1 MNYFTKVLK
10 YGLDYTYYGVL
21 NIVFNILY
29 AIFSALA
36 FVSFIPMLDVL
47 FKQTK
52 GVYIKP
58 EYFGISNI
66 REYLEDYFNY
76 YISRQL
82 ETDISSTLILVVG
95 IVIFFFLMKNLFNY
109 LALYNITF
117 VKNGLLKNL
126 RGKLYSKVVS
136 MPISYFLN
144 KKKGDLMSRIT
155 ADILEIQTSYLSIL
169 ELMVREPLTIL
180 FTLIVMFT
188 ISPELTLFVI
198 LFIPIS
204 GFIISIIGK
213 KLRKDSKEVQ
223 QQQSNFLSMI
233 DETISG
239 QKVIKSF
246 LSESF
251 FNQKFDSINEMLYKF
266 SNKVI
271 NRKNLA
277 GPFSEF
283 MGILVIGVL
292 LWFGGKMVLINE
304 TISGTTFIVFM
315 GLAYNILTPAKN
327 LSKSFYSIKKGNAAA
342 ERVFEIIEFKPEND
356 SNRDQLLETFIDKIE
371 FKNVDFSFGQTKIL
385 DKISFTIKKGE
396 SVALVGSSG
405 SGKTT
410 IANLLNGFYNS
421 DSGSISIDGMEISS
435 ITRESLYKK
444 ISIVTQESILFNDT
458 IMNNIRIGDLDSI
471 DGDIIN
477 AAKEANAHEFILEQ
491 NEKYDTNIGDYGGKL
506 SGGQKQR
513 ITIAR
518 AMLKSPSILILDEA
532 TSSLDSESEK
542 HVQSAIENLMNQRTV
557 FVIAHR
563 LSTVHNASKI
573 LVLDNGKIVQEGK
586 HEELVN
592 IDGLYKQLHKMQFR
606 T

>member
-1 MNYFTKVLK
+1 MSYFTRVLK
-10 YGLDYTYYGVL
+10 YGIDYSYYALL
-21 NIVFNILY
+21 NVFFNILY

-47 FKQTK
+47 FKQTEK
-52 GVYIKP
+52 VYSKP
-58 EYFGISNI
+58 NYTGIGDI
-66 REYLEDYFNY
+66 REYAENYFNY
-76 YISRQL
+76 YLSNQL

-95 IVIFFFLMKNLFNY
+95 IVIFFFLMKNIFNY

-126 RGKLYSKVVS
+126 RENLYSKVLN

-188 ISPELTLFVI
+188 ISPKLTLFVT

-223 QQQSNFLSMI
+223 QQQSNFLSII

-251 FNQKFDSINEMLYKF
+251 FLNKFKNINNLLYKF
-266 SNKVI
+266 SNKVV

-292 LWFGGKMVLINE
+292 LWFGGKMVLISE

-342 ERVFEIIEFKPEND
+342 ERVFEIILYNKDKLDQKRNVKLEKFENKITFNNVEFNYGEA
-356 SNRDQLLETFIDKIE
+356 
-371 FKNVDFSFGQTKIL
+371 KIL
-385 DKISFTIKKGE
+385 DKISFTINKGE
-396 SVALVGSSG
+396 SIALVGSSG

-410 IANLLNGFYNS
+410 IANLLNGFFNPK
-421 DSGSISIDGMEISS
+421 SGNLLIDNNNISN
-435 ITRESLYKK
+435 ITKESLYRN

-458 IMNNIRIGDLDSI
+458 ILNNIKIGNLDSNKDDVI
-471 DGDIIN
+471 K
-477 AAKEANAHEFILEQ
+477 AAKEANAHEFIMQQLEGYQ
-491 NEKYDTNIGDYGGKL
+491 TKIGDYGNKL

-513 ITIAR
+513 LTIAR

-532 TSSLDSESEK
+532 TSSLDSKSEK
-542 HVQSAIENLMNQRTV
+542 KIQDAIDKLMYGKTSLI
-557 FVIAHR
+557 IAHKF
-563 LSTVHNASKI
+563 STIKKCDKI
-573 LVLDNGKIVQEGK
+573 ILIDKGRIIAQGT
-586 HEELVN
+586 HEELIN
-592 IDGLYKQLHKMQFR
+592 SNSSYKNMNELQI
-606 T
+606 

>member
-52 GVYIKP
+52 EVYIEP
-58 EYFGISNI
+58 EYSGISNV

-126 RGKLYSKVVS
+126 RGKLYSKVIS

-342 ERVFEIIEFKPEND
+342 ERVFEIIEFKPDND
-356 SNRDQLLETFIDKIE
+356 SNRDQLLETFKDKIE
-371 FKNVDFSFGQTKIL
+371 FKNVDFSYGQSKIL
-385 DKISFTIKKGE
+385 DKISFTIKKGQ

-542 HVQSAIENLMNQRTV
+542 KIQDAIDKLMLNKTSLI
-557 FVIAHR
+557 IAHKF
-563 LSTVHNASKI
+563 STIKKCDKI
-573 LVLDNGKIVQEGK
+573 ILIDKGRIVAEGT
-586 HEELVN
+586 HDELIN
-592 IDGLYKQLHKMQFR
+592 SNSSYKNMNELQM
-606 T
+606 

>member
-10 YGLDYTYYGVL
+10 YGLEYSYFAVL
-21 NIVFNILY
+21 NILFNILY

-52 GVYIKP
+52 KVYEAP
-58 EYFGISNI
+58 VYSGIGNI
-66 REYLEDYFNY
+66 REYAENYFNY
-76 YISRQL
+76 YISKQL
-82 ETDISSTLILVVG
+82 ETDISTTLIIVVS
-95 IVIFFFLMKNLFNY
+95 IVIFFFLMKNVFNY
-109 LALYNITF
+109 LALFNITF
-117 VKNGLLKNL
+117 VKNGLLKKL
-126 RGKLYSKVVS
+126 RESLYSKVLV
-136 MPISYFLN
+136 MPIPYFIN

-213 KLRKDSKEVQ
+213 RLRKDSKEVQ
-223 QQQSNFLSMI
+223 QQQSNFLSII

-251 FNQKFDSINEMLYKF
+251 FSRKFDKINHLLYKY

-292 LWFGGKMVLINE
+292 LWFGGRMVLVSE
-304 TISGTTFIVFM
+304 SISGTTFIVFM

-342 ERVFEIIEFKPEND
+342 ERVFEIIEYDKYTNDGTQNIEIEEFK
-356 SNRDQLLETFIDKIE
+356 DKISFQDLE
-371 FKNVDFSFGQTKIL
+371 FSYGESKIL
-385 DKISFTIKKGE
+385 DGITFTIKKGE

-405 SGKTT
+405 SGKST
-410 IANLLNGFYNS
+410 IANLLNGFFS
-421 DSGSISIDGMEISS
+421 ADSGSLLIDGINISD
-435 ITRESLYKK
+435 IKRESLYKN
-444 ISIVTQESILFNDT
+444 ISIVTQESILFNDN
-458 IMNNIRIGDLDSI
+458 IFNNIKIGNLDSEKE
-471 DGDIIN
+471 DIIS
-477 AAKEANAHEFILEQ
+477 AAKEANAHEFIEEQ
-491 NEKYDTNIGDYGGKL
+491 INGYETVIGDYGNKL

-513 ITIAR
+513 LTIAR

-532 TSSLDSESEK
+532 TSSLDSKSEK
-542 HVQSAIENLMNQRTV
+542 KIQDAINKLMQGKTSLI
-557 FVIAHR
+557 IAHKF
-563 LSTVHNASKI
+563 STIKKCDKI
-573 LVLDNGKIVQEGK
+573 ILIDKGRIIAQGT
-586 HEELVN
+586 HEELIN
-592 IDGLYKQLHKMQFR
+592 SNSSYKNMNELQI
-606 T
+606 

>member
-10 YGLDYTYYGVL
+10 YGLEYSYFAVL
-21 NIVFNILY
+21 NILFNILY

-52 GVYIKP
+52 KVYEAP
-58 EYFGISNI
+58 VYSGIGNI
-66 REYLEDYFNY
+66 REYAENYFNY
-76 YISRQL
+76 YISKQL
-82 ETDISSTLILVVG
+82 ETDISTTLIIVVS
-95 IVIFFFLMKNLFNY
+95 IVIFFFLMKNVFNY
-109 LALYNITF
+109 LALFNITF
-117 VKNGLLKNL
+117 VKNGLLKKL
-126 RGKLYSKVVS
+126 RERLYSKVLV
-136 MPISYFLN
+136 MPIPYFIN

-213 KLRKDSKEVQ
+213 RLRKDSKEVQ
-223 QQQSNFLSMI
+223 QQQSNFLSII

-251 FNQKFDSINEMLYKF
+251 FSRKFDKINHLLYKY

-292 LWFGGKMVLINE
+292 LWFGGRMVLVSE
-304 TISGTTFIVFM
+304 SISGTTFIVFM

-342 ERVFEIIEFKPEND
+342 ERVFEIIEYDKYSNDRTRNIEIEEFK
-356 SNRDQLLETFIDKIE
+356 DKISFQDLE
-371 FKNVDFSFGQTKIL
+371 FSYGESKIL
-385 DKISFTIKKGE
+385 DGITFTIKKGE

-405 SGKTT
+405 SGKST
-410 IANLLNGFYNS
+410 IANLLNGFFS
-421 DSGSISIDGMEISS
+421 ADSGSLLIDGINISD
-435 ITRESLYKK
+435 IKRESLYKN
-444 ISIVTQESILFNDT
+444 ISIVTQESILFNDN
-458 IMNNIRIGDLDSI
+458 IFNNIKIGNLDAEKE
-471 DGDIIN
+471 DIIS
-477 AAKEANAHEFILEQ
+477 AAKEANAHEFIEEQ
-491 NEKYDTNIGDYGGKL
+491 INGYETVIGDYGNKL

-513 ITIAR
+513 LTIAR

-532 TSSLDSESEK
+532 TSSLDSKSEK
-542 HVQSAIENLMNQRTV
+542 KIQDAINKLMQGKTSLI
-557 FVIAHR
+557 IAHKF
-563 LSTVHNASKI
+563 STIKKCDKI
-573 LVLDNGKIVQEGK
+573 ILIDKGRIIAQGT
-586 HEELVN
+586 HEELIN
-592 IDGLYKQLHKMQFR
+592 SNSSYKNMNELQI
-606 T
+606 

>member
-10 YGLDYTYYGVL
+10 YGLEYSYFAVL
-21 NIVFNILY
+21 NILFNILY

-52 GVYIKP
+52 KVYEVP
-58 EYFGISNI
+58 EYSGIGNI
-66 REYLEDYFNY
+66 REYAENYFNY
-76 YISRQL
+76 YISKQL
-82 ETDISSTLILVVG
+82 ETDISTTLIIVVS
-95 IVIFFFLMKNLFNY
+95 IVIFFFLMKNVFNY
-109 LALYNITF
+109 LALFNITF
-117 VKNGLLKNL
+117 VKNGLLKKL
-126 RGKLYSKVVS
+126 RERLYSKVLV
-136 MPISYFLN
+136 MPIPYFIN

-213 KLRKDSKEVQ
+213 RLRKDSKEVQ
-223 QQQSNFLSMI
+223 QQQSNFLSII

-251 FNQKFDSINEMLYKF
+251 FSRKFDKINHLLYKY

-292 LWFGGKMVLINE
+292 LWFGGRMVLVSE
-304 TISGTTFIVFM
+304 SISGTTFIVFM

-342 ERVFEIIEFKPEND
+342 ERVFEIIEYDKYTNDGTRNIEIEEFK
-356 SNRDQLLETFIDKIE
+356 DKISFQDLE
-371 FKNVDFSFGQTKIL
+371 FSYGESKIL
-385 DKISFTIKKGE
+385 DGITFTIKKGE

-405 SGKTT
+405 SGKST
-410 IANLLNGFYNS
+410 IANLLNGFFS
-421 DSGSISIDGMEISS
+421 ADSGSLLIDGINISD
-435 ITRESLYKK
+435 IKRESLYKN
-444 ISIVTQESILFNDT
+444 ISIVTQESILFNDN
-458 IMNNIRIGDLDSI
+458 IFNNIKIGNLDAEKE
-471 DGDIIN
+471 DIIR
-477 AAKEANAHEFILEQ
+477 AAKEANAHEFIEEQ
-491 NEKYDTNIGDYGGKL
+491 INGYETVIGDYGNKL

-513 ITIAR
+513 LTIAR

-532 TSSLDSESEK
+532 TSSLDSKSEK
-542 HVQSAIENLMNQRTV
+542 KIQDAINKLMQGKTSLI
-557 FVIAHR
+557 IAHKF
-563 LSTVHNASKI
+563 STIKKCDKI
-573 LVLDNGKIVQEGK
+573 ILIDKGRIIAQGT
-586 HEELVN
+586 HEELIN
-592 IDGLYKQLHKMQFR
+592 SNSSYKNMNELQI
-606 T
+606 

>member
-10 YGLDYTYYGVL
+10 YGLEYSYFAVL
-21 NIVFNILY
+21 NILFNILY

-52 GVYIKP
+52 KVYEMP
-58 EYFGISNI
+58 VYSGIGNI
-66 REYLEDYFNY
+66 REYAENYFNY
-76 YISRQL
+76 YISKQL
-82 ETDISSTLILVVG
+82 ETDISTTLIIVVS
-95 IVIFFFLMKNLFNY
+95 IVVFFFLMKNVFNY
-109 LALYNITF
+109 LALFNITF
-117 VKNGLLKNL
+117 VKNGLLKKL
-126 RGKLYSKVVS
+126 RERLYSKVLV
-136 MPISYFLN
+136 MPIPYFIN

-204 GFIISIIGK
+204 GFIISIVGK
-213 KLRKDSKEVQ
+213 RLRKDSKEVQ
-223 QQQSNFLSMI
+223 QQQSNFLSII

-251 FNQKFDSINEMLYKF
+251 FSRKFDKINHLLFKY

-292 LWFGGKMVLINE
+292 LWFGGRMVLVSE
-304 TISGTTFIVFM
+304 SISGTTFIVFM

-342 ERVFEIIEFKPEND
+342 ERVFEIIEYDKYTNDGTRNIEIEEFK
-356 SNRDQLLETFIDKIE
+356 DKISFQDLE
-371 FKNVDFSFGQTKIL
+371 FSYGESKIL
-385 DKISFTIKKGE
+385 DGITFTIKKGE

-405 SGKTT
+405 SGKST
-410 IANLLNGFYNS
+410 IANLLNGFFS
-421 DSGSISIDGMEISS
+421 ADSGSLLIDGINISD
-435 ITRESLYKK
+435 IKRESLYKN
-444 ISIVTQESILFNDT
+444 ISIVTQESILFNDN
-458 IMNNIRIGDLDSI
+458 IFNNIKIGNLDAEKE
-471 DGDIIN
+471 DIIR
-477 AAKEANAHEFILEQ
+477 AAKEANAHEFIEEQ
-491 NEKYDTNIGDYGGKL
+491 INGYETVIGDYGNKL

-513 ITIAR
+513 LTIAR

-532 TSSLDSESEK
+532 TSSLDSKSEK
-542 HVQSAIENLMNQRTV
+542 KIQDAINKLMQGKTSLI
-557 FVIAHR
+557 IAHKF
-563 LSTVHNASKI
+563 STIKKCDKI
-573 LVLDNGKIVQEGK
+573 ILIDKGRIIAQGT
-586 HEELVN
+586 HEELIN
-592 IDGLYKQLHKMQFR
+592 SNSSYKNMNELQI
-606 T
+606 

>member
-1 MNYFTKVLK
+1 MSYFTRVLK
-10 YGLDYTYYGVL
+10 YGIEYYNYGVL
-21 NIVFNILY
+21 NILFNILY

-52 GVYIKP
+52 TVYTEP
-58 EYFGISNI
+58 EYVGFSNI
-66 REYLEDYFNY
+66 LEYTEDYFNY
-76 YISRQL
+76 YLSNQL

-126 RGKLYSKVVS
+126 RENLYSKVLN

-169 ELMVREPLTIL
+169 ELMVREPLTII

-188 ISPELTLFVI
+188 ISPQLTLFVT

-223 QQQSNFLSMI
+223 QQQSNFLSII

-246 LSESF
+246 LSENF
-251 FNQKFDSINEMLYKF
+251 FHNKFKSINNLLYRF

-292 LWFGGKMVLINE
+292 LWFGGKMVLISE

-342 ERVFEIIEFKPEND
+342 ERVFEIIEYNKNKYDENRTLDFKKFKKNI
-356 SNRDQLLETFIDKIE
+356 TFNNVE
-371 FKNVDFSFGQTKIL
+371 FSYGEVKIL
-385 DKISFTIKKGE
+385 DKISFTINKGE

-410 IANLLNGFYNS
+410 IANLLNGFFGPT
-421 DSGSISIDGMEISS
+421 SGNILIDDISISN
-435 ITRESLYKK
+435 ITKESLYRN

-458 IMNNIRIGDLDSI
+458 ILNNIRIGNLEASKE
-471 DGDIIN
+471 DIIE
-477 AAKEANAHEFILEQ
+477 ASKEANAHEFIQEQ
-491 NEKYDTNIGDYGGKL
+491 LNSYDTTIGDYGNNL

-513 ITIAR
+513 LTIAR

-542 HVQSAIENLMNQRTV
+542 KIQNAIDKLMHGKTSLI
-557 FVIAHR
+557 IAHKF
-563 LSTVHNASKI
+563 STIKKCDKI
-573 LVLDNGKIVQEGK
+573 ILIDKGRIIAQGTHQELINSNSSYK
-586 HEELVN
+586 NMNELQ
-592 IDGLYKQLHKMQFR
+592 I
-606 T
+606 

>member
-10 YGLDYTYYGVL
+10 YGLEYSYFAVL
-21 NIVFNILY
+21 NILFNILY

-52 GVYIKP
+52 KVYEMP
-58 EYFGISNI
+58 VYSGIGNI
-66 REYLEDYFNY
+66 REYAENYFNY
-76 YISRQL
+76 YISKQL
-82 ETDISSTLILVVG
+82 ETDISTTLIIVVS
-95 IVIFFFLMKNLFNY
+95 IVIFFFLMKNVFNY
-109 LALYNITF
+109 LALFNITF
-117 VKNGLLKNL
+117 VKNGLLKKL
-126 RGKLYSKVVS
+126 RERLYSKVLV
-136 MPISYFLN
+136 MPIPYFIN

-213 KLRKDSKEVQ
+213 RLRKDSKEVQ
-223 QQQSNFLSMI
+223 QQQSNFLSII

-251 FNQKFDSINEMLYKF
+251 FSRKFDKINHLLFKY

-292 LWFGGKMVLINE
+292 LWFGGRMVLVSE
-304 TISGTTFIVFM
+304 SISGTTFIVFM

-342 ERVFEIIEFKPEND
+342 ERVFEIIEYDKYTNDGTRNIEIEEFK
-356 SNRDQLLETFIDKIE
+356 DKISFQDLE
-371 FKNVDFSFGQTKIL
+371 FSYGESKIL
-385 DKISFTIKKGE
+385 DGITFTIKKGE

-405 SGKTT
+405 SGKST
-410 IANLLNGFYNS
+410 IANLLNGFFS
-421 DSGSISIDGMEISS
+421 ADSGSLLIDGINISD
-435 ITRESLYKK
+435 IKRESLYKN
-444 ISIVTQESILFNDT
+444 ISIVTQESILFNDN
-458 IMNNIRIGDLDSI
+458 IFNNIKIGNLDSEKE
-471 DGDIIN
+471 DIIS
-477 AAKEANAHEFILEQ
+477 AAKEANAHEFIEEQ
-491 NEKYDTNIGDYGGKL
+491 INGYETVIGDYGNKL

-513 ITIAR
+513 LTIAR

-532 TSSLDSESEK
+532 TSSLDSKSEK
-542 HVQSAIENLMNQRTV
+542 KIQDAINKLMQGKTSLI
-557 FVIAHR
+557 IAHKF
-563 LSTVHNASKI
+563 STIKKCDKI
-573 LVLDNGKIVQEGK
+573 ILIDKGRIIAQGT
-586 HEELVN
+586 HEELIN
-592 IDGLYKQLHKMQFR
+592 SNSSYKNMNELQI
-606 T
+606 

>member
-52 GVYIKP
+52 DVYIEP
-58 EYFGISNI
+58 EYSGISNI

-126 RGKLYSKVVS
+126 RGKLYSKVIS

-356 SNRDQLLETFIDKIE
+356 SNRDQLLETFKDKIE
-371 FKNVDFSFGQTKIL
+371 FKNVDFSYGQSKIL
-385 DKISFTIKKGE
+385 DKISFTIKKGQ

-421 DSGSISIDGMEISS
+421 DSGSISIDGMQISS

-458 IMNNIRIGDLDSI
+458 IMNNIRIGDLDST
-471 DGDIIN
+471 DVDIIN

-491 NEKYDTNIGDYGGKL
+491 SEKYDTNIGDYGGKL

-513 ITIAR
+513 LTIAR

-542 HVQSAIENLMNQRTV
+542 KIQDAIDKLMLDKTSLI
-557 FVIAHR
+557 IAHKF
-563 LSTVHNASKI
+563 STIKKCDKI
-573 LVLDNGKIVQEGK
+573 ILIDKGRIVAEGT
-586 HEELVN
+586 HDELIN
-592 IDGLYKQLHKMQFR
+592 SNSSYKNMNELQM
-606 T
+606 

>member
-10 YGLDYTYYGVL
+10 YGLEYSYFAVL
-21 NIVFNILY
+21 NILFNILY

-52 GVYIKP
+52 KVYEAP
-58 EYFGISNI
+58 VYSGIGNI
-66 REYLEDYFNY
+66 REYAENYFNY
-76 YISRQL
+76 YISKQL
-82 ETDISSTLILVVG
+82 ETDISTTLIIVVS
-95 IVIFFFLMKNLFNY
+95 IVIFFFLMKNVFNY
-109 LALYNITF
+109 LALFNITF
-117 VKNGLLKNL
+117 VKNGLLKKL
-126 RGKLYSKVVS
+126 RERLYSKVLV
-136 MPISYFLN
+136 MPIPYFIN

-180 FTLIVMFT
+180 FTLFVMFT

-213 KLRKDSKEVQ
+213 RLRKDSKEVQ
-223 QQQSNFLSMI
+223 QQQSNFLSII

-251 FNQKFDSINEMLYKF
+251 FSRKFDKINHLLYKY

-292 LWFGGKMVLINE
+292 LWFGGRMVLVSE
-304 TISGTTFIVFM
+304 SISGTTFIVFM

-342 ERVFEIIEFKPEND
+342 ERVFEIIEY
-356 SNRDQLLETFIDKIE
+356 DKYTNNGTRNIEIEE
-371 FKNVDFSFGQTKIL
+371 FKNKISFQDLEFSYGESKIL
-385 DKISFTIKKGE
+385 DGITFTIKKGE

-405 SGKTT
+405 SGKST
-410 IANLLNGFYNS
+410 IANLLNGFFS
-421 DSGSISIDGMEISS
+421 ADSGSLLIDGINISD
-435 ITRESLYKK
+435 IKRESLYKN
-444 ISIVTQESILFNDT
+444 ISIVTQESILFNDN
-458 IMNNIRIGDLDSI
+458 IFNNIKIGNLDSEKE
-471 DGDIIN
+471 DIIS
-477 AAKEANAHEFILEQ
+477 AAKEANAHEFIEEQ
-491 NEKYDTNIGDYGGKL
+491 INGYETVIGDYGNKL

-513 ITIAR
+513 LTIAR

-532 TSSLDSESEK
+532 TSSLDSKSEK
-542 HVQSAIENLMNQRTV
+542 KIQDAINKLMQGKTSLI
-557 FVIAHR
+557 IAHKF
-563 LSTVHNASKI
+563 STIKKCDKI
-573 LVLDNGKIVQEGK
+573 ILIDKGRIIAQGT
-586 HEELVN
+586 HEELIN
-592 IDGLYKQLHKMQFR
+592 SNSSYKNMNELQI
-606 T
+606 

>member
-52 GVYIKP
+52 EVYIEP
-58 EYFGISNI
+58 EYSGISNI

-126 RGKLYSKVVS
+126 RGKLYFKVIS

-342 ERVFEIIEFKPEND
+342 ERVFEIIEFKPDND
-356 SNRDQLLETFIDKIE
+356 SNRDQLLETFKDKIE
-371 FKNVDFSFGQTKIL
+371 FKNVDFSYGQSKIL
-385 DKISFTIKKGE
+385 DKISFTIKKGQ

-471 DGDIIN
+471 DGDVIN

-491 NEKYDTNIGDYGGKL
+491 SEKYDTNIGDYGGKL

-513 ITIAR
+513 LTIAR

-542 HVQSAIENLMNQRTV
+542 KIQDAIDKLMLDKTSLI
-557 FVIAHR
+557 IAHKF
-563 LSTVHNASKI
+563 STIKKCDKI
-573 LVLDNGKIVQEGK
+573 ILIDKGRIVAEGT
-586 HEELVN
+586 HDELIN
-592 IDGLYKQLHKMQFR
+592 SNSSYKNMNELQM
-606 T
+606 

>member
-10 YGLDYTYYGVL
+10 YGIDYSYFGLL
-21 NIVFNILY
+21 NILFNILY

-47 FKQTK
+47 FKQTEI
-52 GVYIKP
+52 VYTKP
-58 EYFGISNI
+58 EYTGIGNI
-66 REYLEDYFNY
+66 REYLESYFNY
-76 YISRQL
+76 YLSNQL
-82 ETDISSTLILVVG
+82 ETDVSSTLIIVVG
-95 IVIFFFLMKNLFNY
+95 IVVFFFLMKNIFNY

-126 RGKLYSKVVS
+126 RENLYSKVLN

-188 ISPELTLFVI
+188 ISPRLTLFVT

-223 QQQSNFLSMI
+223 QQQSNFLSII

-251 FNQKFDSINEMLYKF
+251 FLDKFKSINSLLFKF

-292 LWFGGKMVLINE
+292 LWFGGKMVLISE

-342 ERVFEIIEFKPEND
+342 ERVFEIIEYNNDRIDQKRDVELIKFENKI
-356 SNRDQLLETFIDKIE
+356 TFENIE
-371 FKNVDFSFGQTKIL
+371 FNYGDSKIL
-385 DKISFTIKKGE
+385 DKISFTINKGE

-410 IANLLNGFYNS
+410 IANILNGFFNPK
-421 DSGSISIDGMEISS
+421 SGNLLIDNNNISQ
-435 ITRESLYKK
+435 ITKESLYKN
-444 ISIVTQESILFNDT
+444 ISIVTQESILFNDS
-458 IMNNIRIGDLDSI
+458 ILNNIKIGNLDSKKE
-471 DGDIIN
+471 DVIN
-477 AAKEANAHEFILEQ
+477 AAKEANAHEFIEQ
-491 NEKYDTNIGDYGGKL
+491 QLDGYNTMIGDYGNKL

-513 ITIAR
+513 LTIAR

-532 TSSLDSESEK
+532 TSSLDSKSEK
-542 HVQSAIENLMNQRTV
+542 KIQDAINKLMQGKTSLI
-557 FVIAHR
+557 IAHKF
-563 LSTVHNASKI
+563 STIKKCDKI
-573 LVLDNGKIVQEGK
+573 ILIDKGKIIAQGT
-586 HEELVN
+586 HEELIN
-592 IDGLYKQLHKMQFR
+592 SNSSYKNMNELQI
-606 T
+606 

>member
-10 YGLDYTYYGVL
+10 YGLEYSYFAVL
-21 NIVFNILY
+21 NILFNILY

-52 GVYIKP
+52 KVYEVP
-58 EYFGISNI
+58 EYSGIGNI
-66 REYLEDYFNY
+66 REYAENYFNY
-76 YISRQL
+76 YISKQL
-82 ETDISSTLILVVG
+82 ETDISTTLIIVVS
-95 IVIFFFLMKNLFNY
+95 IVIFFFLMKNVFNY
-109 LALYNITF
+109 LALFNITF
-117 VKNGLLKNL
+117 VKNGLLKKL
-126 RGKLYSKVVS
+126 RESLYSKVLV
-136 MPISYFLN
+136 MPIPYFIN

-213 KLRKDSKEVQ
+213 RLRKDSKEVQ
-223 QQQSNFLSMI
+223 QQQSNFLSII

-251 FNQKFDSINEMLYKF
+251 FSRKFDKINHLLFKY

-292 LWFGGKMVLINE
+292 LWFGGRMVLVSE
-304 TISGTTFIVFM
+304 SISGTTFIVFM

-342 ERVFEIIEFKPEND
+342 ERVFEIIEYDKYTNDGTRNIEIEEFK
-356 SNRDQLLETFIDKIE
+356 DKISFQDLE
-371 FKNVDFSFGQTKIL
+371 FSYGESKIL
-385 DKISFTIKKGE
+385 DGITFTIKKGE

-405 SGKTT
+405 SGKST
-410 IANLLNGFYNS
+410 IANLLNGFFS
-421 DSGSISIDGMEISS
+421 ADSGSLLIDGINISD
-435 ITRESLYKK
+435 IKRESLYKN
-444 ISIVTQESILFNDT
+444 ISIVTQESILFNDN
-458 IMNNIRIGDLDSI
+458 IFNNIKIGNLDAEKE
-471 DGDIIN
+471 DIIR
-477 AAKEANAHEFILEQ
+477 AAKEANAHEFIEEQ
-491 NEKYDTNIGDYGGKL
+491 INGYETVIGDYGNKL

-513 ITIAR
+513 LTIAR

-532 TSSLDSESEK
+532 TSSLDSKSEK
-542 HVQSAIENLMNQRTV
+542 KIQDAINKLMQGKTSLI
-557 FVIAHR
+557 IAHKF
-563 LSTVHNASKI
+563 STIKKCDKI
-573 LVLDNGKIVQEGK
+573 ILIDKGRIIAQGT
-586 HEELVN
+586 HEELIN
-592 IDGLYKQLHKMQFR
+592 SNSSYKNMNELQI
-606 T
+606 

>member
-1 MNYFTKVLK
+1 MSYFTRVLK
-10 YGLDYTYYGVL
+10 YGIEYYNYGVL
-21 NIVFNILY
+21 NILFNILY

-52 GVYIKP
+52 TVYTEP
-58 EYFGISNI
+58 EYVGFSNI
-66 REYLEDYFNY
+66 LEYTEDYFNY
-76 YISRQL
+76 YLSNQL

-126 RGKLYSKVVS
+126 RENLYSKVLN
-136 MPISYFLN
+136 MPIPYFLN

-169 ELMVREPLTIL
+169 ELMVREPLTII

-188 ISPELTLFVI
+188 ISPQLTLFVT

-223 QQQSNFLSMI
+223 QQQSNFLSII

-246 LSESF
+246 LSENF
-251 FNQKFDSINEMLYKF
+251 FHNKFKGINNLLYRF

-292 LWFGGKMVLINE
+292 LWFGGKMVLISE

-342 ERVFEIIEFKPEND
+342 ERVFEIIEYNK
-356 SNRDQLLETFIDKIE
+356 DKYDEKRTIE
-371 FKNVDFSFGQTKIL
+371 FKKFNKNITFNNVEFNYGEVKIL

-410 IANLLNGFYNS
+410 IANLLNGFFS
-421 DSGSISIDGMEISS
+421 PTSGNILIDDINISN
-435 ITRESLYKK
+435 ITKETLYRN

-458 IMNNIRIGDLDSI
+458 ILNNIRIGNLEASKE
-471 DGDIIN
+471 DIIE
-477 AAKEANAHEFILEQ
+477 ASKEANAHEFIQEQ
-491 NEKYDTNIGDYGGKL
+491 LNGYDTMIGDYGNNL

-513 ITIAR
+513 LTIAR

-542 HVQSAIENLMNQRTV
+542 KIQNAIDKLMHGKTSLI
-557 FVIAHR
+557 IAHKF
-563 LSTVHNASKI
+563 STIKKCDKI
-573 LVLDNGKIVQEGK
+573 ILIDKGRIIAQGTHQELINSNSSYK
-586 HEELVN
+586 NMNELQ
-592 IDGLYKQLHKMQFR
+592 I
-606 T
+606 

>member
-52 GVYIKP
+52 EVYIEP
-58 EYFGISNI
+58 EYSGISNV

-126 RGKLYSKVVS
+126 RGKLYSKVIS

-342 ERVFEIIEFKPEND
+342 ERVFEIIEFKTEND
-356 SNRDQLLETFIDKIE
+356 SNRDQLLETFKDKIE
-371 FKNVDFSFGQTKIL
+371 FKNVDFSYGQSKIL
-385 DKISFTIKKGE
+385 DKISFTIKKGQ

-542 HVQSAIENLMNQRTV
+542 KIQDAIDKLMLDKTSLI
-557 FVIAHR
+557 IAHKF
-563 LSTVHNASKI
+563 STIKKCDKI
-573 LVLDNGKIVQEGK
+573 ILIDKGRIVAEGT
-586 HEELVN
+586 HDELIN
-592 IDGLYKQLHKMQFR
+592 SNSSYKNMNELQM
-606 T
+606 

>member
-1 MNYFTKVLK
+1 MNYFTRVLK
-10 YGLDYTYYGVL
+10 YGIDYSYFGLL
-21 NIVFNILY
+21 NILFNILY

-47 FKQTK
+47 FKQTEI
-52 GVYIKP
+52 VYTKP
-58 EYFGISNI
+58 EYTGIGNI
-66 REYLEDYFNY
+66 REYLESYFNY
-76 YISRQL
+76 YLSNQL
-82 ETDISSTLILVVG
+82 ETDVSSTLIIVVG
-95 IVIFFFLMKNLFNY
+95 IVVFFFLMKNIFNY

-126 RGKLYSKVVS
+126 RENLYSKVLN

-188 ISPELTLFVI
+188 ISPRLTLFVT

-223 QQQSNFLSMI
+223 QQQSNFLSII

-251 FNQKFDSINEMLYKF
+251 FLDKFKGINSLLFKF

-292 LWFGGKMVLINE
+292 LWFGGKMVLISE

-342 ERVFEIIEFKPEND
+342 ERVFEIIEYNNDRVDQKRDVELIKFENKI
-356 SNRDQLLETFIDKIE
+356 TFENIE
-371 FKNVDFSFGQTKIL
+371 FNYGDSKIL
-385 DKISFTIKKGE
+385 DKISFTINKGE

-410 IANLLNGFYNS
+410 IANILNGFFNPK
-421 DSGSISIDGMEISS
+421 SGNLLIDNNNISQ
-435 ITRESLYKK
+435 ITKESLYKN
-444 ISIVTQESILFNDT
+444 ISIVTQESILFNDS
-458 IMNNIRIGDLDSI
+458 ILNNIKIGNLDSKKE
-471 DGDIIN
+471 DVIN
-477 AAKEANAHEFILEQ
+477 AAKEANAHEFIEQ
-491 NEKYDTNIGDYGGKL
+491 QLDGYNTMIGDYGNKL

-513 ITIAR
+513 LTIAR

-532 TSSLDSESEK
+532 TSSLDSKSEK
-542 HVQSAIENLMNQRTV
+542 KIQDAINKLMEGKTSLI
-557 FVIAHR
+557 IAHKF
-563 LSTVHNASKI
+563 STIKKCDKI
-573 LVLDNGKIVQEGK
+573 ILIDKGRIIAQGT
-586 HEELVN
+586 HEELIN
-592 IDGLYKQLHKMQFR
+592 SNSSYKNMNELQI
-606 T
+606 

>member
-10 YGLDYTYYGVL
+10 YGLEYSYFAVL
-21 NIVFNILY
+21 NILFNILY

-52 GVYIKP
+52 KVYEAP
-58 EYFGISNI
+58 VYSGIGNI
-66 REYLEDYFNY
+66 REYAENYFNY
-76 YISRQL
+76 YISKQL
-82 ETDISSTLILVVG
+82 ETDISTTLIIVVS
-95 IVIFFFLMKNLFNY
+95 IVIFFFLMKNVFNY
-109 LALYNITF
+109 LALFNITF
-117 VKNGLLKNL
+117 VKNGLLKKL
-126 RGKLYSKVVS
+126 RESLYSKVLV
-136 MPISYFLN
+136 MPIPYFIN

-213 KLRKDSKEVQ
+213 RLRKDSKEVQ
-223 QQQSNFLSMI
+223 QQQSNFLSII

-251 FNQKFDSINEMLYKF
+251 FSRKFDKINHSLYKY

-292 LWFGGKMVLINE
+292 LWFGGRMVLVSE
-304 TISGTTFIVFM
+304 SISGTTFIVFM

-342 ERVFEIIEFKPEND
+342 ERVFEIIEYDKYTNDGTRNIEIEEFK
-356 SNRDQLLETFIDKIE
+356 DKISFQDLE
-371 FKNVDFSFGQTKIL
+371 FSYGESKIL
-385 DKISFTIKKGE
+385 DGITFTIKKGE

-405 SGKTT
+405 SGKST
-410 IANLLNGFYNS
+410 IANLLNGFFS
-421 DSGSISIDGMEISS
+421 ADSGSLLIDGINISD
-435 ITRESLYKK
+435 IKRESLYKN
-444 ISIVTQESILFNDT
+444 ISIVTQESILFNDN
-458 IMNNIRIGDLDSI
+458 IFNNIKIGNLDSEKE
-471 DGDIIN
+471 DIIS
-477 AAKEANAHEFILEQ
+477 AAKEANAHEFIEEQ
-491 NEKYDTNIGDYGGKL
+491 INGYETVIGDYGNKL

-513 ITIAR
+513 LTIAR

-532 TSSLDSESEK
+532 TSSLDSKSEK
-542 HVQSAIENLMNQRTV
+542 KIQDAINKLMQGKTSLI
-557 FVIAHR
+557 IAHKF
-563 LSTVHNASKI
+563 STIKKCDKI
-573 LVLDNGKIVQEGK
+573 ILIDKGRIIAQGT
-586 HEELVN
+586 HEELIN
-592 IDGLYKQLHKMQFR
+592 SNSSYKNMNELQI
-606 T
+606 

>member
-1 MNYFTKVLK
+1 MNYFTRVLK
-10 YGLDYTYYGVL
+10 YGLDYTYHGVL

-52 GVYIKP
+52 GVYVKP
-58 EYFGISNI
+58 DYSGISNI
-66 REYLEDYFNY
+66 REYLENYFNY
-76 YISRQL
+76 YISTQL

-126 RGKLYSKVVS
+126 RGKLYSKVIS
-136 MPISYFLN
+136 MPVSYFLN

-180 FTLIVMFT
+180 FTLVVMFT

-251 FNQKFDSINEMLYKF
+251 FNKKFNSINEILYRF

-342 ERVFEIIEFKPEND
+342 ERVFEIIEFKHDND
-356 SNRDQLLETFIDKIE
+356 SNRNQLLETFNDKIE
-371 FKNVDFSFGQTKIL
+371 FKNVDFSYGQSKIL

-421 DSGSISIDGMEISS
+421 DSGSISIDGIEISS
-435 ITRESLYKK
+435 ITRESLYKN

-458 IMNNIRIGDLDSI
+458 IKNNIRIGDLDSI
-471 DGDIIN
+471 DEDIVN

-491 NEKYDTNIGDYGGKL
+491 SKKYDTNIGDYGGKL

-513 ITIAR
+513 LTIAR

-542 HVQSAIENLMNQRTV
+542 KIQDAIDKLMLDKTSLI
-557 FVIAHR
+557 IAHKF
-563 LSTVHNASKI
+563 STIKKCDKI
-573 LVLDNGKIVQEGK
+573 ILIDKGRIVGEGT
-586 HEELVN
+586 HDELIN
-592 IDGLYKQLHKMQFR
+592 SNSSYKYMNELQM
-606 T
+606 

>member
-1 MNYFTKVLK
+1 MSYFTRVLK
-10 YGLDYTYYGVL
+10 YGIDYSYFGLLNVL
-21 NIVFNILY
+21 FNILY

-47 FKQTK
+47 FKQTEM
-52 GVYIKP
+52 VYTKP
-58 EYFGISNI
+58 VYTGIGNI
-66 REYLEDYFNY
+66 REYAENYFNY
-76 YISRQL
+76 YLSNQL
-82 ETDISSTLILVVG
+82 ETDVSSTLILVVG
-95 IVIFFFLMKNLFNY
+95 IVIFFFLMKNIFNY

-126 RGKLYSKVVS
+126 RENLYSKVLN

-188 ISPELTLFVI
+188 ISPRLTLFVI

-223 QQQSNFLSMI
+223 QQQSNFLSII

-251 FNQKFDSINEMLYKF
+251 FLDKFKGINSLLFKF

-292 LWFGGKMVLINE
+292 LWFGGKMVLISE

-342 ERVFEIIEFKPEND
+342 ERVFEIIEYNNDRVDQKRDVELIKFENKI
-356 SNRDQLLETFIDKIE
+356 TFENIE
-371 FKNVDFSFGQTKIL
+371 FNYGDSKIL
-385 DKISFTIKKGE
+385 DKISFNINKGE

-410 IANLLNGFYNS
+410 IANILNGFFNPK
-421 DSGSISIDGMEISS
+421 SGNLLIDNNNISQ
-435 ITRESLYKK
+435 ITKESLYKN
-444 ISIVTQESILFNDT
+444 ISIVTQESILFNDS
-458 IMNNIRIGDLDSI
+458 ILNNIKIGNLDSKKE
-471 DGDIIN
+471 DVIN
-477 AAKEANAHEFILEQ
+477 AAKDANAHEFIEQ
-491 NEKYDTNIGDYGGKL
+491 QLNGYDTMIGDYGNKL

-513 ITIAR
+513 LTIAR

-532 TSSLDSESEK
+532 TSSLDSKSEK
-542 HVQSAIENLMNQRTV
+542 KIQDAINKLMEGKTSLI
-557 FVIAHR
+557 IAHKF
-563 LSTVHNASKI
+563 STIKKCDKI
-573 LVLDNGKIVQEGK
+573 ILIDKGRIIAQGT
-586 HEELVN
+586 HEELIN
-592 IDGLYKQLHKMQFR
+592 SNSSYKNMNELQI
-606 T
+606 

>member
-1 MNYFTKVLK
+1 
-10 YGLDYTYYGVL
+10 
-21 NIVFNILY
+21 
-29 AIFSALA
+29 
-36 FVSFIPMLDVL
+36 MLDVL

-52 GVYIKP
+52 DVYIEP
-58 EYFGISNI
+58 EYSGISNI

-126 RGKLYSKVVS
+126 RGKLYSKVIS

-342 ERVFEIIEFKPEND
+342 ERVFEIIEFKPDND
-356 SNRDQLLETFIDKIE
+356 SNRDQLLETFKDKIE
-371 FKNVDFSFGQTKIL
+371 FKNVDFSYGQSKIL
-385 DKISFTIKKGE
+385 DKISFTIKKGQ

-491 NEKYDTNIGDYGGKL
+491 SEKYDTNIGDYGGKL

-513 ITIAR
+513 LTIAR

-542 HVQSAIENLMNQRTV
+542 KIQDAIDKLMLDKTSLI
-557 FVIAHR
+557 IAHKF
-563 LSTVHNASKI
+563 STIKKCDKI
-573 LVLDNGKIVQEGK
+573 ILIDKGRIVAEGT
-586 HEELVN
+586 HDELIN
-592 IDGLYKQLHKMQFR
+592 SNSSYKNMNELQM
-606 T
+606 

>member
-1 MNYFTKVLK
+1 MSYFIRVLK
-10 YGLDYTYYGVL
+10 YGIEYYNYGVL
-21 NIVFNILY
+21 NIFFNILY

-52 GVYIKP
+52 TVYTEP
-58 EYFGISNI
+58 EYGGFNNI
-66 REYLEDYFNY
+66 LEYTEDYFNY
-76 YISRQL
+76 YLSNQL

-126 RGKLYSKVVS
+126 RENLYSKVLN

-169 ELMVREPLTIL
+169 ELMVREPLTII

-188 ISPELTLFVI
+188 ISPQLTLFVT

-223 QQQSNFLSMI
+223 QQQSNFLSII

-246 LSESF
+246 LSENF
-251 FNQKFDSINEMLYKF
+251 FHNKFNSINNLLYRF

-283 MGILVIGVL
+283 MGILIIGVL
-292 LWFGGKMVLINE
+292 LWFGGKMVLISE

-342 ERVFEIIEFKPEND
+342 ERVFEIIEYNKNKYDENRTLDFKKFKKNI
-356 SNRDQLLETFIDKIE
+356 TFN
-371 FKNVDFSFGQTKIL
+371 NVEFSFGEVKIL
-385 DKISFTIKKGE
+385 DKISFTINKGE

-410 IANLLNGFYNS
+410 IANLLNGFFGPT
-421 DSGSISIDGMEISS
+421 SGNILIDDISISN
-435 ITRESLYKK
+435 ITKESLYRN

-458 IMNNIRIGDLDSI
+458 ILNNIRIGNLEASKE
-471 DGDIIN
+471 DIIE
-477 AAKEANAHEFILEQ
+477 ASKEANAHEFIQEQ
-491 NEKYDTNIGDYGGKL
+491 LNSYDTTIGDFGNNL

-513 ITIAR
+513 LTIAR
-518 AMLKSPSILILDEA
+518 AILKSPSILILDEA

-542 HVQSAIENLMNQRTV
+542 KIQNAIDKLMHGKTSLI
-557 FVIAHR
+557 IAHKF
-563 LSTVHNASKI
+563 STIKKCDKI
-573 LVLDNGKIVQEGK
+573 ILIDKGRIIAQGTHQELINSNSSYK
-586 HEELVN
+586 NMNELQ
-592 IDGLYKQLHKMQFR
+592 I
-606 T
+606 

>member
-52 GVYIKP
+52 EVYIEP
-58 EYFGISNI
+58 EYSGISNV

-126 RGKLYSKVVS
+126 RGKLYSKVIS

-342 ERVFEIIEFKPEND
+342 ERVFEIIEFKTEND
-356 SNRDQLLETFIDKIE
+356 SNRDQLLETFKDKIE
-371 FKNVDFSFGQTKIL
+371 FKNVDFSYGQSKIL
-385 DKISFTIKKGE
+385 DKISFTIKKGQ

-421 DSGSISIDGMEISS
+421 ESGSISIDGMEISS

-513 ITIAR
+513 LTIAR

-542 HVQSAIENLMNQRTV
+542 KIQDAIDKLMLDKTSLI
-557 FVIAHR
+557 IAHKF
-563 LSTVHNASKI
+563 STIKKCDKI
-573 LVLDNGKIVQEGK
+573 ILIDKGRIVAEGT
-586 HEELVN
+586 HDELIN
-592 IDGLYKQLHKMQFR
+592 SNSSYKNMNELQM
-606 T
+606 

>member
-52 GVYIKP
+52 EVYIEP
-58 EYFGISNI
+58 EYSGISNI

-126 RGKLYSKVVS
+126 RGKLYSKVIS

-356 SNRDQLLETFIDKIE
+356 SNRDQLLETFKDKIE
-371 FKNVDFSFGQTKIL
+371 FKNVDFSYGQSKIL
-385 DKISFTIKKGE
+385 DKISFTIKKGQ

-458 IMNNIRIGDLDSI
+458 IMNNIRIGDLDSV
-471 DGDIIN
+471 DGDVIN

-491 NEKYDTNIGDYGGKL
+491 SEKYDTNIGDYGGKL

-513 ITIAR
+513 LTIAR

-542 HVQSAIENLMNQRTV
+542 KIQDAIDKLMLDKTSLI
-557 FVIAHR
+557 IAHKF
-563 LSTVHNASKI
+563 STIKKCDKI
-573 LVLDNGKIVQEGK
+573 ILIDKGRIVAEGT
-586 HEELVN
+586 HDELIN
-592 IDGLYKQLHKMQFR
+592 SNSSYKNMNELQM
-606 T
+606 

>member
-1 MNYFTKVLK
+1 MNYFTRVLK
-10 YGLDYTYYGVL
+10 YGHDYSYFAVL
-21 NIVFNILY
+21 NVIFNILY

-52 GVYIKP
+52 KVYVEP
-58 EYFGISNI
+58 EYTGIGNI
-66 REYLEDYFNY
+66 RDYAENYFNY
-76 YISRQL
+76 YISKQL
-82 ETDISSTLILVVG
+82 ETDISSTLIIVVS
-95 IVIFFFLMKNLFNY
+95 IVVFFFLMKNIFNY

-117 VKNGLLKNL
+117 VKNGLLKKL
-126 RGKLYSKVVS
+126 RENLYSKVLL

-188 ISPELTLFVI
+188 ISPSLTLFVM

-223 QQQSNFLSMI
+223 QQQSNFLSII

-251 FNQKFDSINEMLYKF
+251 FSKKFDEINNLLYRY

-292 LWFGGKMVLINE
+292 LWFGGKMVLINSS
-304 TISGTTFIVFM
+304 ISGTTFIVFM

-342 ERVFEIIEFKPEND
+342 ERVFEIIEYNKEIHDQGRSIDMEMFK
-356 SNRDQLLETFIDKIE
+356 
-371 FKNVDFSFGQTKIL
+371 
-385 DKISFTIKKGE
+385 DKISFKDLEFSYGESKIIDKINFTINKGE
-396 SVALVGSSG
+396 SIALVGSSG

-410 IANLLNGFYNS
+410 IANLLNGFFNANS
-421 DSGSISIDGMEISS
+421 GNIIIDGIN
-435 ITRESLYKK
+435 ITDIRRESLYKN

-458 IMNNIRIGDLDSI
+458 IFNNIKIGNLDSNRE
-471 DGDIIN
+471 DIIN
-477 AAKEANAHEFILEQ
+477 AAKEANAHDFIKDQ
-491 NEKYDTNIGDYGGKL
+491 VNGYDTVIGDYGNKL

-513 ITIAR
+513 LTIAR
-518 AMLKSPSILILDEA
+518 AMLKCPSILILDEA
-532 TSSLDSESEK
+532 TSSLDSKSEK
-542 HVQSAIENLMNQRTV
+542 KIQDAINKLMNGKTSLI
-557 FVIAHR
+557 IAHKF
-563 LSTVHNASKI
+563 STIKKCDKI
-573 LVLDNGKIVQEGK
+573 ILIDKGRIVAQGT
-586 HEELVN
+586 HDELIN
-592 IDGLYKQLHKMQFR
+592 SNSLYKNMNELQI
-606 T
+606 

>member
-1 MNYFTKVLK
+1 MNYFTRVLK
-10 YGLDYTYYGVL
+10 YGLDYTYHGVL

-47 FKQTK
+47 FKQTRD
-52 GVYIKP
+52 VYIEP
-58 EYFGISNI
+58 EYSGISNI

-117 VKNGLLKNL
+117 LKNGLLKNL
-126 RGKLYSKVVS
+126 RGKLYSRVIS

-251 FNQKFDSINEMLYKF
+251 FNQKFNSINEKLYKF

-292 LWFGGKMVLINE
+292 LWFGGKMVLIDE

-342 ERVFEIIEFKPEND
+342 ERVFEIIEFKPDND
-356 SNRDQLLETFIDKIE
+356 SNRDQLLETFKDKIE
-371 FKNVDFSFGQTKIL
+371 FKNVDFSYGQSKIL
-385 DKISFTIKKGE
+385 DKISFTIKKGQ

-458 IMNNIRIGDLDSI
+458 IMNNIRIGDLDSV

-491 NEKYDTNIGDYGGKL
+491 SEKYDTNIGDYGGKL

-513 ITIAR
+513 LTIAR

-542 HVQSAIENLMNQRTV
+542 KIQDAIDKLMVEKTSLI
-557 FVIAHR
+557 IAHKF
-563 LSTVHNASKI
+563 STIKKCDKI
-573 LVLDNGKIVQEGK
+573 ILIDKGRILAEGT
-586 HEELVN
+586 HDELIN
-592 IDGLYKQLHKMQFR
+592 SNSSYKNMNELQM
-606 T
+606 

>member
-10 YGLDYTYYGVL
+10 YGLEYSYFAVL
-21 NIVFNILY
+21 NILFNILY

-52 GVYIKP
+52 KVYEMP
-58 EYFGISNI
+58 VYSGIGNI
-66 REYLEDYFNY
+66 REYAENYFNY
-76 YISRQL
+76 YISKQL
-82 ETDISSTLILVVG
+82 ETDISTTLIIVVS
-95 IVIFFFLMKNLFNY
+95 IVIFFFLMKNVFNY
-109 LALYNITF
+109 LALFNITF
-117 VKNGLLKNL
+117 VKNGLLKKL
-126 RGKLYSKVVS
+126 RESLYSKVLV
-136 MPISYFLN
+136 MPIPYFIN

-213 KLRKDSKEVQ
+213 RLRKDSKEVQ
-223 QQQSNFLSMI
+223 QQQSNFLSII

-251 FNQKFDSINEMLYKF
+251 FSRKFDKINHLLFKY

-292 LWFGGKMVLINE
+292 LWFGGRMVLVSE
-304 TISGTTFIVFM
+304 SISGTTFIVFM

-342 ERVFEIIEFKPEND
+342 ERVFEIIEYDKYSNDRTRNIEIEEFK
-356 SNRDQLLETFIDKIE
+356 DKISFQDLE
-371 FKNVDFSFGQTKIL
+371 FSYGESKIL
-385 DKISFTIKKGE
+385 DGITFTIKKGE

-405 SGKTT
+405 SGKST
-410 IANLLNGFYNS
+410 IANLLNGFFS
-421 DSGSISIDGMEISS
+421 ADSGSLLIDGINISD
-435 ITRESLYKK
+435 IKRESLYKN
-444 ISIVTQESILFNDT
+444 ISIVTQESILFNDN
-458 IMNNIRIGDLDSI
+458 IFNNIKIGNLDAEKE
-471 DGDIIN
+471 DIIR
-477 AAKEANAHEFILEQ
+477 AAKEANAHEFIEEQ
-491 NEKYDTNIGDYGGKL
+491 INGYETVIGDYGNKL

-513 ITIAR
+513 LTIAR

-532 TSSLDSESEK
+532 TSSLDSKSEK
-542 HVQSAIENLMNQRTV
+542 KIQDAINKLMQGKTSLI
-557 FVIAHR
+557 IAHKF
-563 LSTVHNASKI
+563 STIKKCDKI
-573 LVLDNGKIVQEGK
+573 ILIDKGRIIAQGT
-586 HEELVN
+586 HEELIN
-592 IDGLYKQLHKMQFR
+592 SNSSYKNMNELQI
-606 T
+606 

>member
-10 YGLDYTYYGVL
+10 YGLEYSYFAVL
-21 NIVFNILY
+21 NILFNILY

-52 GVYIKP
+52 KVYEAP
-58 EYFGISNI
+58 VYSGIGNI
-66 REYLEDYFNY
+66 REYAENYFNY
-76 YISRQL
+76 YISKQL
-82 ETDISSTLILVVG
+82 ETDISTTLIIVVS
-95 IVIFFFLMKNLFNY
+95 IVIFFFLMKNVFNY
-109 LALYNITF
+109 LALFNITF
-117 VKNGLLKNL
+117 VKNGLLKKL
-126 RGKLYSKVVS
+126 RERLYSKVLV
-136 MPISYFLN
+136 MPIPYFIN

-213 KLRKDSKEVQ
+213 RLRKDSKEVQ
-223 QQQSNFLSMI
+223 QQQSNFLSII

-251 FNQKFDSINEMLYKF
+251 FSRKFDKINHLLYKY

-292 LWFGGKMVLINE
+292 LWFGGRMVLVSE
-304 TISGTTFIVFM
+304 SISGTTFIVFM

-342 ERVFEIIEFKPEND
+342 ERVFEIIEYDKYTNDGTRNIEIEEFK
-356 SNRDQLLETFIDKIE
+356 DKISFQDLE
-371 FKNVDFSFGQTKIL
+371 FSYGESKIL
-385 DKISFTIKKGE
+385 DGITFTIKKGE

-405 SGKTT
+405 SGKST
-410 IANLLNGFYNS
+410 IANLLNGFFS
-421 DSGSISIDGMEISS
+421 ADSGSLLIDGINISD
-435 ITRESLYKK
+435 IKRESLYKN
-444 ISIVTQESILFNDT
+444 ISIVTQESILFNDN
-458 IMNNIRIGDLDSI
+458 IFNNIKIGNLDSEKE
-471 DGDIIN
+471 DIIS
-477 AAKEANAHEFILEQ
+477 AAKEANAHEFIEEQ
-491 NEKYDTNIGDYGGKL
+491 INGYETVIGDYGNKL

-513 ITIAR
+513 LTIAR

-532 TSSLDSESEK
+532 TSSLDSKSEK
-542 HVQSAIENLMNQRTV
+542 KIQDAINKLMQGKTSLI
-557 FVIAHR
+557 IAHKF
-563 LSTVHNASKI
+563 STIKKCDKI
-573 LVLDNGKIVQEGK
+573 ILIDKGRIIAQGTHK
-586 HEELVN
+586 ELIN
-592 IDGLYKQLHKMQFR
+592 SNSLYKNMNELQI
-606 T
+606 

>member
-1 MNYFTKVLK
+1 MNYFTRVLK
-10 YGLDYTYYGVL
+10 YGLDYKYFAVL
-21 NIVFNILY
+21 NVIFNILY

-52 GVYIKP
+52 KVFVKP
-58 EYFGISNI
+58 EFQGIGDI
-66 REYLEDYFNY
+66 REYAENYFNY
-76 YISRQL
+76 YISKQL
-82 ETDISSTLILVVG
+82 ETDISLTLIMVVS
-95 IVIFFFLMKNLFNY
+95 IVVFFFLMKNIFNY

-117 VKNGLLKNL
+117 VKNGLLKKL
-126 RGKLYSKVVS
+126 RENLYSKVLL
-136 MPISYFLN
+136 MPISYFIN
-144 KKKGDLMSRIT
+144 KKKGDLISRIT
-155 ADILEIQTSYLSIL
+155 TDILEIQTSYLSIL

-180 FTLIVMFT
+180 FTIVVMFT
-188 ISPELTLFVI
+188 ISPSLTLFVI

-213 KLRKDSKEVQ
+213 KLRKDSKELQ
-223 QQQSNFLSMI
+223 QQQSNFLSII

-251 FNQKFDSINEMLYKF
+251 FSRKFNVINNLLLSY
-266 SNKVI
+266 SNKVL

-283 MGILVIGVL
+283 MGILVIGIL

-304 TISGTTFIVFM
+304 SISGTTFIVFM

-342 ERVFEIIEFKPEND
+342 ERVFEIIEYNKELHDQGRSIDMKEFKNEICF
-356 SNRDQLLETFIDKIE
+356 RDLEFSYGNSKIIDKIN
-371 FKNVDFSFGQTKIL
+371 FN
-385 DKISFTIKKGE
+385 IKKGE
-396 SVALVGSSG
+396 KIALVGSSG

-410 IANLLNGFYNS
+410 IANLLNGFFNPNS
-421 DSGSISIDGMEISS
+421 GNIIIDGIN
-435 ITRESLYKK
+435 INNIKRESLYMN

-458 IMNNIRIGDLDSI
+458 IFNNIKIGNLESEKE
-471 DGDIIN
+471 DIIS
-477 AAKEANAHEFILEQ
+477 AAKEANAHDFIKEQ
-491 NEKYDTNIGDYGGKL
+491 INGYDTVIGDYGNKL

-513 ITIAR
+513 LTIAR

-532 TSSLDSESEK
+532 TSSLDSKSEK
-542 HVQSAIENLMNQRTV
+542 KIQDAIDKLMQGKTSLI
-557 FVIAHR
+557 IAHKF
-563 LSTVHNASKI
+563 STIKKCDKI
-573 LVLDNGKIVQEGK
+573 ILIDKGKIVAQGT
-586 HEELVN
+586 HDELIN
-592 IDGLYKQLHKMQFR
+592 SNSSYKKMNELQI
-606 T
+606 

>member
-52 GVYIKP
+52 EVYIEP
-58 EYFGISNI
+58 EYSGISNV

-126 RGKLYSKVVS
+126 RGKLYSKVIS

-342 ERVFEIIEFKPEND
+342 ERVFEIIEFKTEND
-356 SNRDQLLETFIDKIE
+356 SNRDQLLETFKDKIE
-371 FKNVDFSFGQTKIL
+371 FKNVDFSYGQSKIL
-385 DKISFTIKKGE
+385 DKISFTIKKGQ

-491 NEKYDTNIGDYGGKL
+491 SEKYDTNIGDYGGKL

-513 ITIAR
+513 LTIAR

-542 HVQSAIENLMNQRTV
+542 KIQDAIDKLMLDKTSLI
-557 FVIAHR
+557 IAHKF
-563 LSTVHNASKI
+563 STIKKCDKI
-573 LVLDNGKIVQEGK
+573 ILIDKGRIVAEGT
-586 HEELVN
+586 HDELIN
-592 IDGLYKQLHKMQFR
+592 SNSSYKNMNELQM
-606 T
+606 

>member
-10 YGLDYTYYGVL
+10 YGLEYSYFAVL
-21 NIVFNILY
+21 NILFNILY

-52 GVYIKP
+52 KVYEVP
-58 EYFGISNI
+58 EYSGIGNI
-66 REYLEDYFNY
+66 REYAENYFNY
-76 YISRQL
+76 YISKQL
-82 ETDISSTLILVVG
+82 ETDISTTLIIVVS
-95 IVIFFFLMKNLFNY
+95 IVIFFFLMKNVFNY
-109 LALYNITF
+109 LALFNITF
-117 VKNGLLKNL
+117 VKNGLLKKL
-126 RGKLYSKVVS
+126 RESLYSKVLV
-136 MPISYFLN
+136 MPIPYFIN

-213 KLRKDSKEVQ
+213 RLRKDSKEVQ
-223 QQQSNFLSMI
+223 QQQSNFLSII

-251 FNQKFDSINEMLYKF
+251 FSRKFDKINHLLYKY

-292 LWFGGKMVLINE
+292 LWFGGRMVLVSE
-304 TISGTTFIVFM
+304 SISGTTFIVFM

-342 ERVFEIIEFKPEND
+342 ERVFEIIEYDKYSNDRTRNIEIEEFK
-356 SNRDQLLETFIDKIE
+356 DKISFQDLE
-371 FKNVDFSFGQTKIL
+371 FSYGESKIL
-385 DKISFTIKKGE
+385 DGITFTIKKGE

-405 SGKTT
+405 SGKST
-410 IANLLNGFYNS
+410 IANLLNGFFS
-421 DSGSISIDGMEISS
+421 ADSGSLLIDGINISD
-435 ITRESLYKK
+435 IKRESLYKN
-444 ISIVTQESILFNDT
+444 ISIVTQESILFNDN
-458 IMNNIRIGDLDSI
+458 IFNNIKIGNLDAEKE
-471 DGDIIN
+471 DIIR
-477 AAKEANAHEFILEQ
+477 AAKEANAHEFIDEQ
-491 NEKYDTNIGDYGGKL
+491 INGYETVIGDYGNKL

-513 ITIAR
+513 LTIAR

-532 TSSLDSESEK
+532 TSSLDSKSEK
-542 HVQSAIENLMNQRTV
+542 KIQDAINKLMQGKTSLI
-557 FVIAHR
+557 IAHKF
-563 LSTVHNASKI
+563 STIKKCDKI
-573 LVLDNGKIVQEGK
+573 IIIEKGRIIAQGT
-586 HEELVN
+586 HEELIN
-592 IDGLYKQLHKMQFR
+592 SNSSYKNMNELQI
-606 T
+606 

>member
-1 MNYFTKVLK
+1 MNYFTRVLK
-10 YGLDYTYYGVL
+10 YGIDYYYYGVL
-21 NIVFNILY
+21 NILFNVLY

-52 GVYIKP
+52 TVYIEP
-58 EYFGISNI
+58 EYIGFGNI
-66 REYLEDYFNY
+66 LEYVENYFNY
-76 YISRQL
+76 YLSNKL

-95 IVIFFFLMKNLFNY
+95 IVIFFFLMKNIFNY

-126 RGKLYSKVVS
+126 RENLFSKVLN

-169 ELMVREPLTIL
+169 ELMVREPLTII

-188 ISPELTLFVI
+188 ISPQLTLFVT

-223 QQQSNFLSMI
+223 QQQSNFLSII

-246 LSESF
+246 LSEAF
-251 FNQKFDSINEMLYKF
+251 FHNKFKSINNLLYRF

-277 GPFSEF
+277 GPSSEF

-292 LWFGGKMVLINE
+292 LWFGGKMVLISE

-342 ERVFEIIEFKPEND
+342 ERVFEIIEYNKDKYDKKRNIELKNFEKNI
-356 SNRDQLLETFIDKIE
+356 TFNNVE
-371 FKNVDFSFGQTKIL
+371 FNYGESKIL
-385 DKISFTIKKGE
+385 DKISFKINKGE

-410 IANLLNGFYNS
+410 IANLLNGFFNPT
-421 DSGSISIDGMEISS
+421 SGNIIIDDINISN
-435 ITRESLYKK
+435 ITKESLYRN

-458 IMNNIRIGDLDSI
+458 ILNNIRIGNLEAKKE
-471 DGDIIN
+471 DIIE
-477 AAKEANAHEFILEQ
+477 ASKEANAHEFIEEQ
-491 NEKYDTNIGDYGGKL
+491 LNSYDTMIGDYGNKL

-513 ITIAR
+513 LTIAR
-518 AMLKSPSILILDEA
+518 AMLKGPSILILDEA

-542 HVQSAIENLMNQRTV
+542 KIQDAIDKLMHEKTSLI
-557 FVIAHR
+557 IAHKF
-563 LSTVHNASKI
+563 STIKKCDKI
-573 LVLDNGKIVQEGK
+573 ILIDKGRIIAQGT
-586 HEELVN
+586 HEELIN
-592 IDGLYKQLHKMQFR
+592 SNSSYKNMNELQI
-606 T
+606 

>member
-52 GVYIKP
+52 EVYIEP
-58 EYFGISNI
+58 EYSGISNI

-126 RGKLYSKVVS
+126 RGKLYSKVIS

-342 ERVFEIIEFKPEND
+342 ERVFEIIEFKPAND
-356 SNRDQLLETFIDKIE
+356 SNRDQLLETFKDKIE
-371 FKNVDFSFGQTKIL
+371 FKNVDFSYGQSKIL
-385 DKISFTIKKGE
+385 DKISFTIKKGQ

-491 NEKYDTNIGDYGGKL
+491 SEKYDTNIGDYGGKL

-513 ITIAR
+513 LTIAR

-542 HVQSAIENLMNQRTV
+542 KIQDAIDKLMLDKTSLI
-557 FVIAHR
+557 IAHKF
-563 LSTVHNASKI
+563 STIKKCDKI
-573 LVLDNGKIVQEGK
+573 ILIDKGRIVAEGT
-586 HEELVN
+586 HDELIN
-592 IDGLYKQLHKMQFR
+592 SNSSYKNMNELQM
-606 T
+606 

>member
-1 MNYFTKVLK
+1 MSYFTKVLK
-10 YGLDYTYYGVL
+10 YGIDYYYYGLL
-21 NIVFNILY
+21 NILFNVLY

-52 GVYIKP
+52 TVYTEP
-58 EYFGISNI
+58 EYVGFGNI
-66 REYLEDYFNY
+66 LEYAEDYFNY
-76 YISRQL
+76 YLSNQL

-126 RGKLYSKVVS
+126 RENLFSKVLN

-188 ISPELTLFVI
+188 ISPQLTLFVT

-223 QQQSNFLSMI
+223 QQQSDFISII

-246 LSESF
+246 LSETF
-251 FNQKFDSINEMLYKF
+251 FHNKFKSINNLLYRF

-292 LWFGGKMVLINE
+292 LWFGGKMVLISE

-342 ERVFEIIEFKPEND
+342 ERVFEIIEYNK
-356 SNRDQLLETFIDKIE
+356 DKYDEKRTIE
-371 FKNVDFSFGQTKIL
+371 FKKFENNITFNNVKFHYGEVKIL
-385 DKISFTIKKGE
+385 DKISFTINKGE

-410 IANLLNGFYNS
+410 IANLLNGFFGPT
-421 DSGSISIDGMEISS
+421 SGNLLIDDMNISN
-435 ITRESLYKK
+435 ITKESLYRN

-458 IMNNIRIGDLDSI
+458 ILNNIRIGNLEASKEE
-471 DGDIIN
+471 IIE
-477 AAKEANAHEFILEQ
+477 ASKEANAHEFIKEQ
-491 NEKYDTNIGDYGGKL
+491 LNSYDTMIGDYGNNL

-513 ITIAR
+513 LTIAR

-542 HVQSAIENLMNQRTV
+542 KIQDAIDKLMHGKTSLI
-557 FVIAHR
+557 IAHKF
-563 LSTVHNASKI
+563 STIKKCDKI
-573 LVLDNGKIVQEGK
+573 ILIDKGRIIAQGT
-586 HEELVN
+586 HEELIN
-592 IDGLYKQLHKMQFR
+592 SNSSYKNMNELQI
-606 T
+606 

>member
-1 MNYFTKVLK
+1 MSYFTRVLK
-10 YGLDYTYYGVL
+10 YGIDYSYYALL
-21 NIVFNILY
+21 NVFFNILY

-47 FKQTK
+47 FKQTEK
-52 GVYIKP
+52 VYSKP
-58 EYFGISNI
+58 NYTGIGDI
-66 REYLEDYFNY
+66 REYAENYFNY
-76 YISRQL
+76 YLSNQL

-95 IVIFFFLMKNLFNY
+95 IVIFFFLMKNIFNY

-126 RGKLYSKVVS
+126 RENLYSKVLN

-144 KKKGDLMSRIT
+144 KKKGDLMSRLT

-188 ISPELTLFVI
+188 ISPKLTLFVT

-223 QQQSNFLSMI
+223 QQQSNFLSII

-251 FNQKFDSINEMLYKF
+251 FLNKFKNINNLLYKF
-266 SNKVI
+266 SNKVV

-292 LWFGGKMVLINE
+292 LWFGGKMVLISE

-342 ERVFEIIEFKPEND
+342 ERVFEIIEYNKDKLDQKRNVKLEKFENKI
-356 SNRDQLLETFIDKIE
+356 TFNNVE
-371 FKNVDFSFGQTKIL
+371 FNYGEAKIL
-385 DKISFTIKKGE
+385 DKISFTINKGE

-410 IANLLNGFYNS
+410 IANLLNGFFNPK
-421 DSGSISIDGMEISS
+421 SGNLLIDNNNISN
-435 ITRESLYKK
+435 ITKESLYRN
-444 ISIVTQESILFNDT
+444 ISIVTQESSLFNDT
-458 IMNNIRIGDLDSI
+458 MLNNIKIGNLDSNKDDVI
-471 DGDIIN
+471 K
-477 AAKEANAHEFILEQ
+477 AAKEANAHEFIMQQLEGYQ
-491 NEKYDTNIGDYGGKL
+491 TKIGDYGNKL

-513 ITIAR
+513 LTIAR

-532 TSSLDSESEK
+532 TSSLDSKSEK
-542 HVQSAIENLMNQRTV
+542 KVQDAIDKLMYGKTSLI
-557 FVIAHR
+557 IAHKF
-563 LSTVHNASKI
+563 STIKKCDKI
-573 LVLDNGKIVQEGK
+573 ILIDKGRIIAQGT
-586 HEELVN
+586 HEELIN
-592 IDGLYKQLHKMQFR
+592 SNSSYKNMNELQI
-606 T
+606 

>member
-1 MNYFTKVLK
+1 MSYFTRVLK
-10 YGLDYTYYGVL
+10 YGIEYYYFGVL
-21 NIVFNILY
+21 IILFNILY

-52 GVYIKP
+52 TVYTEP
-58 EYFGISNI
+58 EYVGFSNI
-66 REYLEDYFNY
+66 LEYTEDYFNY
-76 YISRQL
+76 YLSNQL

-126 RGKLYSKVVS
+126 RENLYSKVLN

-169 ELMVREPLTIL
+169 ELMVREPLTII

-188 ISPELTLFVI
+188 ISPQLTLFVT

-223 QQQSNFLSMI
+223 QQQSNFLSII

-246 LSESF
+246 LSENF
-251 FNQKFDSINEMLYKF
+251 FHNKFKSINNLLYRF

-342 ERVFEIIEFKPEND
+342 ERVFEIIEYNKNKYDENRTLDFKKFKKNI
-356 SNRDQLLETFIDKIE
+356 TFNNVE
-371 FKNVDFSFGQTKIL
+371 FSYGEVKIL
-385 DKISFTIKKGE
+385 DKISFTINKGE

-410 IANLLNGFYNS
+410 IANLLNGFFGPT
-421 DSGSISIDGMEISS
+421 SGNILIDDISISN
-435 ITRESLYKK
+435 ITKESLYRN

-458 IMNNIRIGDLDSI
+458 ILNNIRIGNLEASKE
-471 DGDIIN
+471 DIIE
-477 AAKEANAHEFILEQ
+477 ASKEANAHEFIQEQ
-491 NEKYDTNIGDYGGKL
+491 LNSYDTTIGDYGNNL

-513 ITIAR
+513 LTIAR

-542 HVQSAIENLMNQRTV
+542 KIQNAIDKLMHGKTSLI
-557 FVIAHR
+557 IAHKF
-563 LSTVHNASKI
+563 STIKKCDKI
-573 LVLDNGKIVQEGK
+573 ILIDKGRIIAQGTHQELINSNSSYK
-586 HEELVN
+586 NMNELQ
-592 IDGLYKQLHKMQFR
+592 I
-606 T
+606 

>member
-1 MNYFTKVLK
+1 MNYFTRVLK
-10 YGLDYTYYGVL
+10 YGLDYSYFAVL
-21 NIVFNILY
+21 NIIFNILY

-52 GVYIKP
+52 KVYIEP
-58 EYFGISNI
+58 EYTGISDI
-66 REYLEDYFNY
+66 REYVENYFNY
-76 YISRQL
+76 YISKQL
-82 ETDISSTLILVVG
+82 ETDISSTLIIVVS
-95 IVIFFFLMKNLFNY
+95 IVIFFFLMKNIFNY

-117 VKNGLLKNL
+117 VKNGLLKKL
-126 RGKLYSKVVS
+126 RENLYSKVLL

-188 ISPELTLFVI
+188 ISPSLTLFVI

-223 QQQSNFLSMI
+223 QQQSNFLSII

-246 LSESF
+246 ISESF
-251 FNQKFDSINEMLYKF
+251 FLKKFDQINNLLFRY
-266 SNKVI
+266 SNKVV

-292 LWFGGKMVLINE
+292 LWFGGKMVLINAS
-304 TISGTTFIVFM
+304 ISGTTFIVFM

-342 ERVFEIIEFKPEND
+342 ERVFEIIEYNKEVND
-356 SNRDQLLETFIDKIE
+356 QGRSIDMNE
-371 FKNVDFSFGQTKIL
+371 FN
-385 DKISFTIKKGE
+385 DKISFNDLEFSYGESKIIDKLSFTINKGE
-396 SVALVGSSG
+396 SIALVGSSG

-410 IANLLNGFYNS
+410 IANLLNGFFNANS
-421 DSGSISIDGMEISS
+421 GNIIIDGIN
-435 ITRESLYKK
+435 ITDIRRESLYKN

-458 IMNNIRIGDLDSI
+458 IFNNIKIGNLDSKKE
-471 DGDIIN
+471 DIIN
-477 AAKEANAHEFILEQ
+477 AAKEANAHDFIEDQ
-491 NEKYDTNIGDYGGKL
+491 VNGYDTVIGDYGNKL

-513 ITIAR
+513 LTIAR

-532 TSSLDSESEK
+532 TSSLDSKSEK
-542 HVQSAIENLMNQRTV
+542 KIQDAINKLMYGKTSLI
-557 FVIAHR
+557 IAHKF
-563 LSTVHNASKI
+563 STIKKCDKI
-573 LVLDNGKIVQEGK
+573 ILIDKGRIVAQGT
-586 HEELVN
+586 HDELIN
-592 IDGLYKQLHKMQFR
+592 SNSLYKNMNELQI
-606 T
+606 